1 MNRRLELWQQFLR
14 AQDES
19 KAVLAE
25 LNELTGGGH
34 VIEWIGI
41 KDAFFAFADE
51 EAASELIEMARIHFD
66 QHRAPGQ

>member
-14 AQDES
+14 AQDEG

-25 LNELTGGGH
+25 LNELTGGDH
-34 VIEWIGI
+34 VIEWIRI

-51 EAASELIEMARIHFD
+51 DAAKELIEMAFKHF
-66 QHRAPGQ
+66 GV